1 MNMLELAGEVI
12 LLSASGVLS
21 PGPLFFINLIYG
33 SRQGAHAGIKIA
45 YGHTIVE
52 LPLITILAL
61 GLSKFSSLAL
71 TSNGNLKIIGL
82 IGGVSITL
90 FSLMQIH
97 GIMKRKVVAAPIN
110 ANNNNNNNHF
120 FKINSKRNPLILG
133 IIFSGLNPFFLIW
146 WFTVGLKIISDSI
159 FIFGIV
165 LGVMFTFFFHI
176 WMDYAWLTVTSYM
189 ISKGIS
195 ILKAKFYNTLLL
207 ILSVVLA
214 LYGLY
219 LIISNMAEAT
229 AFLEWFPTTYR
240 NKYFTEQWSFKTR
253 TFLF

>member
-52 LPLITILAL
+52 LPLIIILAL
-61 GLSKFSSLAL
+61 GLSKFSSLDL
-71 TSNGNLKIIGL
+71 TSNENLKIIGL
-82 IGGVSITL
+82 IGGVSIAL

-97 GIMKRKVVAAPIN
+97 SIIKRKFVAASIN
-110 ANNNNNNNHF
+110 ASNNNHF
-120 FKINSKRNPLILG
+120 FELNRKRNGPFILG
-133 IIFSGLNPFFLIW
+133 IVFSALNPFFLIW
-146 WFTVGLKIISDSI
+146 WFTVGLKLISDSI
-159 FIFGIV
+159 FLFGIV

-195 ILKAKFYNTLLL
+195 ILKAEFYNTLLF
-207 ILSVVLA
+207 ILSIVLA

-219 LIISNMAEAT
+219 LIISNIAEAT
-229 AFLEWFPTTYR
+229 AFRMVLNQLSQQILYR
-240 NKYFTEQWSFKTR
+240 TMEF
-253 TFLF
+253 